1 MAGDNGNRGNGVRAA
16 VESDGGAEKERS
28 VRETSQPEEEYAEVV
43 AARCVVERTHIN
55 ARAAKRTE
63 VDSRSHID
71 FVEEE

>member
-43 AARCVVERTHIN
+43 AARCVVERTHN
-55 ARAAKRTE
+55 DARAAKITE
-63 VDSRSHID
+63 
-71 FVEEE
+71 EG